1 MTFVVFATL
10 SGLICLLLAEMG
22 ATRFNGFPS
31 FPKPLQLLLFVS
43 GFTPLVLTV
52 NTLSKGSGSATI
64 FEWNIVIV
72 SGVFALVVMMGTG
85 LKMMLDSFD

>member
-31 FPKPLQLLLFVS
+31 FPKPLQLLLFVF
-43 GFTPLVLTV
+43 GFTSLVLTV
-52 NTLSKGSGSATI
+52 NTVSKGSSSATI
-64 FEWNIVIV
+64 FEWNIALV
-72 SGVFALVVMMGTG
+72 SGAFALIVMMGIG